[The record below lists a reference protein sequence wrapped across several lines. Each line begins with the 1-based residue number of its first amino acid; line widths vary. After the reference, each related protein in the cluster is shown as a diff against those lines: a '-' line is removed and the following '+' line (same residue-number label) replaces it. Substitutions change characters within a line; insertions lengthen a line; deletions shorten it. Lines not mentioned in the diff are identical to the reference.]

1 MMEVEKSKLFS
12 FDKRQEFTFALD
24 RLRAATVQDLAQ
36 HWQLEINKLM
46 S

>member
-1 MMEVEKSKLFS
+1 MMEVEKSRLFS
-12 FDKRQEFTFALD
+12 FDKRQEFTFELA

-36 HWQLEINKLM
+36 HWQIEINKLM